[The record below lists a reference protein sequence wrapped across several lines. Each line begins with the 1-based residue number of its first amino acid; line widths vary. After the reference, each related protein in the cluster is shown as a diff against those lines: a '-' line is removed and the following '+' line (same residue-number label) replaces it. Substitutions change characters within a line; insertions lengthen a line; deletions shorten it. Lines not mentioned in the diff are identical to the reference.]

1 MHTTARYFIKT
12 AFIFFALG
20 IFAGIYLYAAPLFG
34 WRLPTTLIS
43 AHTHI
48 LLVGGM
54 MMMILGVAIWF
65 FPRPTQDDT
74 RYNPALVR
82 TIYWF
87 FAGSTL
93 LRFILEIAV
102 GLQVSRGL
110 QLAGLTMALVQVAS
124 ILGLIYTLWGRIRPV
139 GSHLREG
146 KGEKF

>member
-12 AFIFFALG
+12 AFMFFALG

-34 WRLPTTLIS
+34 WRMPTTLIS

-54 MMMILGVAIWF
+54 MMMILGVAVWF
-65 FPRPTQDDT
+65 FPRPIKDDT
-74 RYNPALVR
+74 SYKPALVYW
-82 TIYWF
+82 IYWVF
-87 FAGSTL
+87 TGSTL
-93 LRFILEIAV
+93 LRFIFEIAA

-110 QLAGLTMALVQVAS
+110 QLAGLAMALVQVAS
-124 ILGLIYTLWGRIRPV
+124 ILGLITTLWSRIRPV
-139 GSHLREG
+139 GSQLREE